1 MTTPAQDFEFVRRL
15 VRDRSALALDEGKDY
30 LVEARLAP
38 IVRREGLGSLAELT
52 GALRTGNVRL
62 SDDVVDAMMTN
73 ETSFFR
79 DVHPFEALRDHVLPQ
94 RGSRQLSIW
103 SAATA
108 TGQEAYSIALTVMEQ
123 CGPAARVTILA
134 SDLSRQALDR
144 ARTGTFSQLE
154 VNRGLPAQLLV
165 KYFRR
170 DGRDWQLDE
179 RVRRLVTFGQ
189 VNLARDLHG
198 VPPMDVVFL
207 RNVLIYFDGPTK
219 VAVLDNISRVLRP
232 GGYLFLGSAETTYGI
247 NGSYE
252 RVQLGRATCYR
263 LAGGE
268 RRDGGDTRDRH

>member
-1 MTTPAQDFEFVRRL
+1 VTTRAQDFEFVRKL

-52 GALRTGNVRL
+52 GVLRSGNARL
-62 SDDVVDAMMTN
+62 SDDVVDALMTN

-79 DVHPFEALRDHVLPQ
+79 DVHPFEALREHVIPQ
-94 RGSRQLSIW
+94 RGSRPLSIW

-123 CGPAARVTILA
+123 CGAAAGVTIFA
-134 SDLSRQALDR
+134 SDLSCQALDR
-144 ARTGTFSQLE
+144 AKTGRFTQLE

-170 DGRDWQLDE
+170 EGREWQLDE
-179 RVRRLVTFGQ
+179 RVRRLVTFSQ
-189 VNLARDLHG
+189 VNLARDLVG
-198 VPPMDVVFL
+198 VAPMDVIFL
-207 RNVLIYFDGPTK
+207 RNVLIYFDSPTK
-219 VAVLDNISRVLRP
+219 AAVLDRVSRVLRP

-247 NGSYE
+247 DASYE

-263 LAGGE
+263 LTGGGRSE
-268 RRDGGDTRDRH
+268 GGDTRDRY